1 MSSSVTD
8 QSRSKVLLIGLA
20 HVLLAVLGI
29 YNLLSL
35 GIYFVDAWRSL
46 HLQGIGH
53 LYLIV
58 AALLCC
64 WWLGL
69 AIAICFIG
77 NSFMPKADEKITLK
91 ASLMPFVRVALSLIF
106 PSLMVTAWLVVVVWI
121 RALF

>member
-1 MSSSVTD
+1 MSSIVTD
-8 QSRSKVLLIGLA
+8 QSRSKVVLIGLA

-29 YNLLSL
+29 YNLVSL
-35 GIYFVDAWRSL
+35 AIYFVDAWRSL

-53 LYLIV
+53 LYLTV

-77 NSFMPKADEKITLK
+77 NSFMPKAAEKITLK
-91 ASLMPFVRVALSLIF
+91 AAVMPLVGVALSLIF
-106 PSLMVTAWLVVVVWI
+106 PSLMVTGWLVVVVWI
-121 RALF
+121 RAFF

>member
-1 MSSSVTD
+1 MSSTVTD
-8 QSRSKVLLIGLA
+8 QSRSKVLVIGLA
-20 HVLLAVLGI
+20 HVLLTGLGI
-29 YNLLSL
+29 YNLVSL

-53 LYLIV
+53 LYLTV

-69 AIAICFIG
+69 AIGICFIG

-91 ASLMPFVRVALSLIF
+91 AAVMPFVGVALSLIF
-106 PSLMVTAWLVVVVWI
+106 PSLMV
-121 RALF
+121 